1 MTKVNVLITNI
12 KMDYKFIVIEGL
24 IGAGK
29 TSLSKKIAERYNSK
43 LILEQFAD
51 NPFLPKFYDNP
62 SKYSFPLELSFLAER
77 YQQLKDELGT
87 GDLFKSFLISDY
99 YFPKS
104 LIFAKSTLADDEYNL
119 FRRLFNIIHSTLPLP
134 DLYVYLHLNT
144 DNALKNI
151 EKRGRS
157 YEQSID
163 TLYLDNLKNNYFEYF
178 KQEKNIRFLIIDTN
192 GIDFVNKNTDFE
204 AVIDTI
210 FSKEYPIGI
219 NRVILKK

>member
-1 MTKVNVLITNI
+1 MK
-12 KMDYKFIVIEGL
+12 YKFIVIEGL

-29 TSLSKKIAERYNSK
+29 TSLSKRIAERYNSK

-62 SKYSFPLELSFLAER
+62 GKYSFPLELSFLAER
-77 YQQLKDELGT
+77 YQQLKDELAT

-104 LIFAKSTLADDEYNL
+104 LIFAKSTLVDDEYNL
-119 FRRLFNIIHSTLPLP
+119 FRKLFNIIHSTLPRP
-134 DLYVYLHLNT
+134 DLYVYLHLST
-144 DNALKNI
+144 ENALKNI

-157 YEQSID
+157 YEQSIEAE
-163 TLYLDNLKNNYFEYF
+163 YLDVLKKNYFEYF

-192 GIDFVNKNTDFE
+192 GIDFVNNNTDFE
-204 AVIDTI
+204 AVIDI
-210 FSKEYPIGI
+210 VFNKEYPIGI
-219 NRVILKK
+219 NRVIL